1 MAVLYRASVFV
12 DVHDADIAAEWIGKI
27 LRIVIIHRFEP
38 RFHSR
43 RMICVGSKRDLLNSL
58 RAIRG
63 ALDEKLVRFPVEV
76 VLVSLEQVGGDLPRF
91 VFDLSTGNRTGG
103 AGNRSA
109 PAGIRSQSV

>member
-1 MAVLYRASVFV
+1 
-12 DVHDADIAAEWIGKI
+12 
-27 LRIVIIHRFEP
+27 
-38 RFHSR
+38 
-43 RMICVGSKRDLLNSL
+43 MICVGSKRDLLNSL

-63 ALDEKLVRFPVEV
+63 ALDKKLARFPVEV

-109 PAGIRSQSV
+109 PAGIRSQSVGRRIGVALFDQDIANREAKLFGNDLRIRCFMPLALR